1 MLSIYL
7 ILGTVADN
15 AFILNDSLKQA
26 KFELANRQ
34 SFARAYRLAISDMMT
49 SSSTS
54 PWPSFS
60 RC

>member
-34 SFARAYRLAISDMMT
+34 SFARAYRLAISVMMT

>member
-7 ILGTVADN
+7 ILGTGADN

-34 SFARAYRLAISDMMT
+34 SFARAYRLAISVMMT